1 MTHPMPEINT
11 LLRQVRLLHVMEQ
24 LPLRNRESIER
35 KLAYPEFLSL
45 VIQDEIL
52 GRDNKKLKARLKRAG
67 VRYDKTLENF
77 DFDFNSKINRAQIQE
92 AATCRFI
99 ENHEPILIVG
109 PCGTGKSHIAQAIAH
124 CVIRRGIDVLW
135 MPQSK
140 LFSELQAARAFGRYE
155 RKMAELVKV
164 PLLIIADFGL
174 RPMRSPQ
181 DEDFHDLI
189 SERYERATTIV
200 TSNLDFNEWGSA
212 FPNQL
217 LAAATLDRLRHNAH
231 KIVLEG
237 ASFRG
242 SKEAKMKSTQSA
254 DTTEQKINIAVE

>member
-1 MTHPMPEINT
+1 M
-11 LLRQVRLLHVMEQ
+11 
-24 LPLRNRESIER
+24 
-35 KLAYPEFLSL
+35 
-45 VIQDEIL
+45 
-52 GRDNKKLKARLKRAG
+52 G
-67 VRYDKTLENF
+67 
-77 DFDFNSKINRAQIQE
+77 
-92 AATCRFI
+92 
-99 ENHEPILIVG
+99 
-109 PCGTGKSHIAQAIAH
+109 IAQAIAH

-164 PLLIIADFGL
+164 PLLIIDDFGL
-174 RPMRSPQ
+174 RPMRNPQ

-189 SERYERATTIV
+189 SERYERASTIV
-200 TSNLDFNEWGSA
+200 TSNLDFSEWGSA

-242 SKEAKMKSTQSA
+242 SRA
-254 DTTEQKINIAVE
+254 DKKTPTIGEPSNEKQQVS